1 MATSIQD
8 YQYQDNIRTPNQ
20 LRMRETGTIPQ
31 LGRNVRGL
39 IEYVKL
45 LVTGNSSASATG
57 GPLGNKYFLKTGAQC
72 RATDTCEKDET
83 GNLVCQDTARYIY
96 LNNIPGGRIPFISSG
111 MGVNFTQFRGLVP
124 GAIENLNALNPN
136 AVFRAFRDGATPPCQ
151 QITMETIDNKNNRRQ
166 ETQYVTL
173 SDIRAMDPCWF
184 DRTTYNRTNPVTKR
198 KCRETFETLN
208 PAPVMSDDPL
218 DQLYFAGLAGVGIY
232 VFYRIMEK
240 AS

>member
-8 YQYQDNIRTPNQ
+8 YPYQDNISTPRQ
-20 LRMRETGTIPQ
+20 LGMRETGTIPQ

-39 IEYVKL
+39 TEYVRL
-45 LVTGNSSASATG
+45 LLAGTGRASATRN
-57 GPLGNKYFLKTGAQC
+57 PLGNKYFLKTGAQC
-72 RATDTCEKDET
+72 RATDTCERDET
-83 GNLVCQDTARYIY
+83 GNLVCKDTARYIY
-96 LNNIPGGRIPFISSG
+96 LNNVPGGRIPFISSG
-111 MGVNFTQFRGLVP
+111 FGVNFTQFRGLVP
-124 GAIENLNALNPN
+124 GAIENLNALNPS

-151 QITMETIDNKNNRRQ
+151 RITMETIDNNNNSRP
-166 ETQYVTL
+166 ETHYVTL

-184 DRTTYNRTNPVTKR
+184 GDNYNRTNPVTKR

-218 DQLYFAGLAGVGIY
+218 DQLYFVGLAGVGIY